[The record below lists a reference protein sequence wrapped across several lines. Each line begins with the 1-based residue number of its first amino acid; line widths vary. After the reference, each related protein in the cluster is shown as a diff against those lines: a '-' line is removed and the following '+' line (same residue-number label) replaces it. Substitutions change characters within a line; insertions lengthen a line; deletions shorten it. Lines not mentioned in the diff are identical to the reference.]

1 MCTHVLAA
9 ARAVAVVL
17 APVLL
22 AAGVLAL
29 PAAVPAAPI
38 TGAVNTAAPLRAGPT
53 AATASYGIGA
63 PISFRLF
70 PADNAWNTPVDM
82 LPLDPDSATYIA
94 HMAPGTGLH
103 PDFGTKWEGADIGIP
118 YVVVTGNQAKVPIHF
133 VEYGDESDPG
143 PYPVPANAPVEG
155 VGGPYADGDR
165 HVLVL
170 DPDHQKL
177 YELYHAVRQPDGSW
191 NAGSGAI
198 WDLTSDKLRPAGWT
212 SADAAGLP
220 ILPGLARY
228 DEIVTEGVLDHALRF
243 TVSDTQRKYLY
254 PATHYAS
261 DSTDPSLPPMGL
273 RVRLRASFDVSG
285 FPPEVQV
292 ILLGLKKYGMM
303 VADNGADWYVGGAP
317 DPRWDDEAL
326 HTLEKVRGSDFE
338 VVDSRALQPGVFY
351 VALKST
357 ATARHGR
364 VWSRRGAVFDPSG
377 TQWTATVSYG
387 DGSASRDLTL
397 DAAKTFSLAHRYRRA
412 HHLYT
417 VTVTVRDDRGL
428 TAIAHVRVRVR

>member
-1 MCTHVLAA
+1 MRTRFLAA
-9 ARAVAVVL
+9 ARAAAAVL
-17 APVLL
+17 APVVL
-22 AAGVLAL
+22 AAGALAL
-29 PAAVPAAPI
+29 PAAAPAAPV
-38 TGAVNTAAPLRAGPT
+38 TGAVATAAPLRAGAT

-63 PISFRLF
+63 PIPFRLF
-70 PADNAWNTPVDM
+70 PADNAWNTPVDT
-82 LPLDPDSATYIA
+82 LPLDPDSATYIS
-94 HMAPGTGLH
+94 HMSPDTGLH
-103 PDFGTKWEGADIGIP
+103 PDFGTVWDGAKIGIS
-118 YVVVTGNQAKVPIHF
+118 YVVVSGSQPKVPIHF
-133 VEYGDESDPG
+133 VEYGSESDPG

-155 VGGPYADGDR
+155 AGGTYADGDR

-170 DPDHQKL
+170 DADHQKL
-177 YELYHAVRQPDGSW
+177 YELYHAVKRPDGSW

-198 WDLTSDKLRPAGWT
+198 WDLTSNKLRPAGWT

-243 TVSDTQRKYLY
+243 TVSQTQRKYLY

-261 DSTDPSLPPMGL
+261 SSTDPSLPPMGL

-292 ILLGLKKYGMM
+292 ILRGLKKYGMM
-303 VADNGADWYVGGAP
+303 VADNGSDWYVGGAP
-317 DPRWDDEAL
+317 DSRWDDDAL
-326 HTLEKVRGSDFE
+326 HTLDRVKGSDFE
-338 VVDSRALQPGVFY
+338 VADSRALQPGAFY

-364 VWSRRGAVFDPSG
+364 VWSRRGSFFDPSG
-377 TQWTATVSYG
+377 AQWTATVSYG
-387 DGSASRDLTL
+387 DGSATRNLTL
-397 DAAKTFSLAHRYRRA
+397 TAAKTFSLAHRYRRA
-412 HHLYT
+412 HHRYT

-428 TAIAHVRVRVR
+428 TAVAHVRMRVR